1 MPCVF
6 CDDPHRAGDVVLD
19 DPAALVLVHPDWATP
34 GHLMVAAKE
43 HVENLSD
50 LADANAFMAV
60 YRRAERAILE
70 LTNADRAIMMKL
82 GIQTPHLHLHIYPV
96 SASLDRAAVMAI
108 IEAAV
113 RHEHDPELVR
123 RLRESLADSAR
134 V

>member
-6 CDDPHRAGDVVLD
+6 CDDPHTAGDVVLD

-34 GHLMVAAKE
+34 GHLMVAAKQ

-60 YRRAERAILE
+60 YRRTERAILD
-70 LTNADRAIMMKL
+70 LTKTDRAIVMKL

-96 SASLDRAAVMAI
+96 SASLDRAAVMEI
-108 IEAAV
+108 IDAKV
-113 RHEHDPELVR
+113 RHEPDDDLVR
-123 RLRESLADSAR
+123 RLRVSLSAHTR
-134 V
+134 